1 MNLKKYTKA
10 ELISKING
18 LKQNNNNPTFFSKT
32 LGFILLFKSFILK
45 FTLIAIIVKRFKKI
59 VNKKEEIVT
68 DILTEEE
75 IPLYRNKYI
84 IIAGI
89 LILSGLG
96 YYF

>member
-45 FTLIAIIVKRFKKI
+45 FTLIAIIVKIFKK
-59 VNKKEEIVT
+59 
-68 DILTEEE
+68 
-75 IPLYRNKYI
+75 YSI
-84 IIAGI
+84 IRK
-89 LILSGLG
+89 
-96 YYF
+96 F